1 MSDLFKRLEVAD
13 DGTCID
19 LDTVL
24 SRLKFNAEGLVP
36 AVAQSAGGGEVLMLA
51 WMNLDAIRE
60 TLATGQVCYYSR
72 SRRKL
77 WRKGETSGH
86 TQALVSLSIDCDG
99 DAVLLEVEQT
109 GAACH
114 TNRQS
119 CFYLKVQGDQVE
131 VRTGA

>member
-51 WMNLDAIRE
+51 WMNLDAIRQ

>member
-1 MSDLFKRLEVAD
+1 MSDLFKRLELAD

>member
-77 WRKGETSGH
+77 WRKGESSGH